1 MQGFVKKSWM
11 SPIPRPR
18 EESTACILLLAAVW
32 GQFVWYGGPV
42 VWAGSG
48 SAQKWQ
54 TPMCVGSEQTGQQ
67 DSRDAGTVRR
77 VEAKRHKLTG
87 DAKQI
92 KVTFSG
98 GFRGSG
104 RGGVWTFF
112 FLSGIRFP
120 HQPKGSPLV
129 LLYDIHYRPTYTKNF
144 LKVHM
149 APIYNN
155 FAGGRAPEKKLFFL
169 RQNFLKKRSKTD
181 LELFFFQKFFQKII
195 FFKLFF

>member
-1 MQGFVKKSWM
+1 MV
-11 SPIPRPR
+11 
-18 EESTACILLLAAVW
+18 
-32 GQFVWYGGPV
+32 
-42 VWAGSG
+42 
-48 SAQKWQ
+48 
-54 TPMCVGSEQTGQQ
+54 
-67 DSRDAGTVRR
+67 VRR
-77 VEAKRHKLTG
+77 SGRPPCVWDLNKLDNRIVEMREQYAEWKRSATNSQVTR
-87 DAKQI
+87 KQI

-129 LLYDIHYRPTYTKNF
+129 LLYDIHYRPTNSKNF

-155 FAGGRAPEKKLFFL
+155 FEGGAHQKKTLFSSSKL
-169 RQNFLKKRSKTD
+169 STKK
-181 LELFFFQKFFQKII
+181 KI
-195 FFKLFF
+195 KNEP